1 MRLGHAPSGILLEL
15 AVVRSMARA
24 GMAEGFHQ
32 CHRSCSGLETPVG
45 YRRSCKPF
53 PRYVSVSV
61 HSVLGRRICSLVSS
75 SSHVLTLLF
84 GAWFSDLIIAVV
96 CRLHCEVGYKR
107 RRSVVAVA
115 AIAQLGERQT
125 EDLKVPGSI
134 PDLGTFLGS
143 VMCGGA

>member
-61 HSVLGRRICSLVSS
+61 HSVLGRRMCSLVSS
-75 SSHVLTLLF
+75 SSLVLSLLF
-84 GAWFSDLIIAVV
+84 GLGFPTSYLRLFAGYIVKSGTQGVNRCCSRRDSSVGRASD
-96 CRLHCEVGYKR
+96 
-107 RRSVVAVA
+107 
-115 AIAQLGERQT
+115 
-125 EDLKVPGSI
+125 
-134 PDLGTFLGS
+134 
-143 VMCGGA
+143 